1 VAFELFAQPY
11 GSTVGDRLISELE
24 SGEWDEFRCAVAF
37 AKLSGVAYLDGP
49 LRAFASRGGRASIS
63 VGVDHDGTSF
73 EAVSQL
79 LGAVRPGGAVFVA
92 KHLGSPGATFH
103 PKLFL
108 FSRSDRRG
116 RVTQAQL
123 ISGST
128 NLTKGGLFTNYEFAS
143 AWTPDVTDRRDSA
156 ALKAVRDV
164 LNAWADP
171 SGGLCIALDIRR
183 LRDLH
188 ARGWLPTEAAIAAS
202 RPPGAA
208 RGPGR
213 SSSPPGGLARQP
225 RLPKPKHPKI
235 LGAPALVLPSAAA
248 ITPGPVRPRRNVPA
262 TRAAQPGIHKAIV
275 IDITTG
281 KKLTEVFLSKTARVE
296 DPTFFGHPFTGT
308 TTPRRATKFP
318 QPERDPRPVVDLRL
332 IDATGTVIS
341 EYEGHELK
349 IWEYVNGPSANDD
362 LRMIIPQELLRS
374 LPKGCIL
381 EMRRTPIP
389 FGLDYRLDFLTPGS
403 TQWQTARSRATKALP
418 RSPRSYGWL

>member
-79 LGAVRPGGAVFVA
+79 LGAVRPGGTVFVA

-156 ALKAVRDV
+156 ALEAVRDV

-202 RPPGAA
+202 RPPGAG

-235 LGAPALVLPSAAA
+235 LGAPAFVLPSAAA
-248 ITPGPVRPRRNVPA
+248 ITPGPVRPRRNVPRS
-262 TRAAQPGIHKAIV
+262 RAVQPGTHDVIV

-281 KKLTEVFLSKTARVE
+281 KKKTEIYLSKTARIE
-296 DPTFFGHPFTGT
+296 DPTFFGHPFRGK
-308 TTPRRATKFP
+308 TKPTRGYP
-318 QPERDPRPVVDLRL
+318 QPERKPVVDLRL
-332 IDATGTVIS
+332 IDARGTVIS
-341 EYEGHELK
+341 EYERHEIKL
-349 IWEYVNGPSANDD
+349 WEYANGPSANDD
-362 LRMIIPQELLRS
+362 LRIIIPQDLLRS

-389 FGLDYRLDFLTPGS
+389 PGVDYLLDFLTPGS
-403 TQWQTARSRATKALP
+403 AQWQRARSHATKAL
-418 RSPRSYGWL
+418 RNSPRAYGWL